1 MARTRRQLEEQARR
15 LNQYKGVLSRDSNN
29 DGRLYDFWNMG
40 LWDTAIDVN
49 EKRESPESCWDLMD
63 KLLDSHSA
71 TGNYFG
77 NFAYAERTRGLGRMA
92 GDAHGPRKEVMES
105 QKSMYDYDQR
115 TGNLSREKSRRGVR
129 KDGNFQP
136 D

>member
-1 MARTRRQLEEQARR
+1 MAKTRRQYEEQAERHSK
-15 LNQYKGVLSRDSNN
+15 YKPVLSRDDRN

-63 KLLDSHSA
+63 KLLDSHST

-115 TGNLSREKSRRGVR
+115 TGKRAERRYSSREK
-129 KDGNFQP
+129 K
-136 D
+136 